1 MNDHNA
7 QIYPIVF
14 TLSLLAAM
22 IAATLSQ
29 RIYIDRVQAPACFVY
44 PQHKVLPNLA
54 DLQFVDVV
62 IATGRFHGHE
72 CRFTNRQTGLPVS
85 LAFDAADVPYDTDT
99 FQVLSMVV
107 PFLIVG
113 ITGTLVA
120 ERLRRR

>member
-1 MNDHNA
+1 MNDRGA

-29 RIYIDRVQAPACFVY
+29 RIYIDRVQSPACY
-44 PQHKVLPNLA
+44 AYAQHKALPNLA

-72 CRFTNRQTGLPVS
+72 CRFINQRSGLPVS
-85 LAFDAADVPYDTDT
+85 LAFDAADVPYGIDT
-99 FQVLSMVV
+99 FQALSMVV

-113 ITGTLVA
+113 VTGIFTA
-120 ERLRRR
+120 ERLRHR